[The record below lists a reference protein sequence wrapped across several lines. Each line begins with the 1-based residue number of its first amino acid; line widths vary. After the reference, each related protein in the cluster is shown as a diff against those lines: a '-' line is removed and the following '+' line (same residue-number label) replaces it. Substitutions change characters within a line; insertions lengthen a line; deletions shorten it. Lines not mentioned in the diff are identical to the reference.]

1 MLNIT
6 IFTAEIALLNITY
19 LHYFILLVMIKEL
32 KIPMRQFL
40 RRVDK
45 ILFIELLFSK
55 EKEQYWHFSR
65 SFLEMYQILFD
76 YDEKAISFYSEYY
89 VVDDYDLSEQ
99 KRKKIN
105 NNDLLVIN
113 TMVNVAGI
121 FAILAAGPIFQLNY
135 NY

>member
-1 MLNIT
+1 
-6 IFTAEIALLNITY
+6 
-19 LHYFILLVMIKEL
+19 
-32 KIPMRQFL
+32 
-40 RRVDK
+40 
-45 ILFIELLFSK
+45 
-55 EKEQYWHFSR
+55 
-65 SFLEMYQILFD
+65 MYQILFD
-76 YDEKAISFYSEYY
+76 YDEKEISFYSEYY

-121 FAILAAGPIFQLNY
+121 FAILAAGPIFQLNH